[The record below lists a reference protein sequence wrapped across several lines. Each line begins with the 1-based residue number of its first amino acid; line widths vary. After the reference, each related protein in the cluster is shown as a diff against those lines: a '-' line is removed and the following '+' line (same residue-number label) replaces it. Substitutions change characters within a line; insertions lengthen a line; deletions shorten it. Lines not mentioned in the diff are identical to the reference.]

1 MQVFH
6 WAVLVIHVQRLVCVV
21 VVIGILAVRDHVI
34 QVTSTLC
41 DVRGAKHCQRLPQKN
56 SQKDQGDAAKDHCE

>member
-6 WAVLVIHVQRLVCVV
+6 WAVLVIHVQGLVCVV

-34 QVTSTLC
+34 
-41 DVRGAKHCQRLPQKN
+41 
-56 SQKDQGDAAKDHCE
+56 

>member
-6 WAVLVIHVQRLVCVV
+6 WAAIVIYVQGMVCVV

-34 QVTSTLC
+34 QVTSTLRY
-41 DVRGAKHCQRLPQKN
+41 VRGAEYC
-56 SQKDQGDAAKDHCE
+56 

>member
-6 WAVLVIHVQRLVCVV
+6 WAAIVIHVQGLVRVM

-34 QVTSTLC
+34 QVTSTLRY
-41 DVRGAKHCQRLPQKN
+41 VRGAEYC
-56 SQKDQGDAAKDHCE
+56 

>member
-6 WAVLVIHVQRLVCVV
+6 WAAIVIHVQGMVCVV

-34 QVTSTLC
+34 
-41 DVRGAKHCQRLPQKN
+41 
-56 SQKDQGDAAKDHCE
+56 

>member
-6 WAVLVIHVQRLVCVV
+6 WAAIVIHVQGMVCVV

-34 QVTSTLC
+34 QVTSTLRY
-41 DVRGAKHCQRLPQKN
+41 VRGAKHCQRLPQKN
-56 SQKDQGDAAKDHCE
+56 SQKDQGDATKDHCE